1 MKTAAWQFD
10 FADSLDPLSYADILL
25 SAKKRNL
32 GFAISSEFNRRWN
45 SQSKIVKQWNILMWY
60 EKINSTSR
68 LYTKTF
74 QRLRGVILI
83 SNP

>member
-32 GFAISSEFNRRWN
+32 GFVIISEFNGRWN
-45 SQSKIVKQWNILMWY
+45 SQSKIVGQ
-60 EKINSTSR
+60 
-68 LYTKTF
+68 
-74 QRLRGVILI
+74 
-83 SNP
+83 